1 MSSKTAGEDA
11 RPTPK
16 PSWSL
21 AARLTAWYAGSA
33 FVLLVAAVGFLYW
46 MLARGLDRQDDDQM
60 ADQVRVL
67 RDLLAERPG
76 DLVAVRQ
83 EAEQEF
89 QSRQHTQVYVR
100 LLDADGRVLVETP
113 GMAKLLAPSAFPPPA
128 TDFQPGSDRRSADG
142 TPFRVMAVRLAE
154 GRPGGSGYVV
164 QAATDHGSEA
174 ELLAEYRWNLWLVL
188 AAGLAGC
195 VVVGYRIARRGLR
208 PVRLVA
214 DTARRI
220 DPTNLSER
228 IAADGLPADLIDLAD
243 TFNRMLDRLERSFTR
258 LGQFSADIAHELRTP
273 VNNLRG
279 EVEVALGKPRT
290 PDEYRDVLAS
300 NLEECGRL
308 ARLIESLLFLARAE
322 NPRTHVA
329 KEAVDVGVEL
339 ATVREFYD
347 AAAGE
352 KGVTLVV
359 AAGGPVH
366 TALNRTLFQRAVC
379 NLVENAIT
387 HTPAGGVVT
396 LSAATTEGGIAV
408 AVADTGVG
416 IPAAH
421 LPHVFDRF
429 YRADAARGSAGRHVG
444 LGLAIVK
451 SVADLHG
458 GTVAARSEGGGTR
471 VEMTFPHDPAG
482 RPPSAGDDEN
492 VIPASCSGQSGGVQ
506 VGA

>member
-1 MSSKTAGEDA
+1 MSSKTAAEDA
-11 RPTPK
+11 RPAPK

-100 LLDADGRVLVETP
+100 LLDANGKVLVETP
-113 GMAKLLAPSAFPPPA
+113 GMAKLLDPSAFPPPT
-128 TDFQPGSDRRSADG
+128 TDFQPGGDRRAADG
-142 TPFRVMAVRLAE
+142 TPFRVMSIRLADST
-154 GRPGGSGYVV
+154 PGGSGYVV

-174 ELLAEYRWNLWLVL
+174 ELLAEYRRNLWLVL
-188 AAGLAGC
+188 GAGLVVC
-195 VVVGYRIARRGLR
+195 VVVGYQIARRGLR
-208 PVRLVA
+208 PVRLVT

-228 IAADGLPADLIDLAD
+228 IEADGLPAELLDLAD

-279 EVEVALGKPRT
+279 EVEVALGKIRT
-290 PDEYRDVLAS
+290 PDQYQDVLTS

-322 NPRTHVA
+322 NPRTHVG
-329 KEAVDVGVEL
+329 KDAVDVGTEL
-339 ATVREFYD
+339 ATVCEYYE

-352 KGVTLVV
+352 KGVTLAV
-359 AAGGPVH
+359 AVAGPVPAH
-366 TALNRTLFQRAVC
+366 LNRTLFQRAVC
-379 NLVENAIT
+379 NLVENAVA
-387 HTPAGGVVT
+387 HTPPGGAVTLTAAATATTTTVVVT
-396 LSAATTEGGIAV
+396 
-408 AVADTGVG
+408 DTGAGV
-416 IPAAH
+416 PAAH

-429 YRADAARGSAGRHVG
+429 YRADQTRTSVARNVG

-451 SVADLHG
+451 SIVDLHG
-458 GTVAARSEGGGTR
+458 GAVGMSSNEGRGTR
-471 VEMTFPHDPAG
+471 VTMTFPKMTKT
-482 RPPSAGDDEN
+482 
-492 VIPASCSGQSGGVQ
+492 
-506 VGA
+506 